1 MKKVS
6 FYLLAGAALMLAACN
21 KNVEPQYSE
30 VPMKSI
36 QVKSGDETV
45 AGVVDDNAKTV
56 VFVFNNAEDFS
67 SVDLIVDLNDGWKLT
82 YPTSL
87 EAVDLQNTP
96 VLRFSDPSNALVRYT
111 VTFSSNAFPIV
122 DPSKIQIKGLNAGE
136 YITVDN
142 TTKTITV
149 KYDQDKMDFNAVEL
163 VFNEGALQ
171 DGVTLPENL
180 VFDFS
185 KGNSQPLVLNLGG
198 ERVYSVVLDVT
209 AYISATPEQ
218 MGFTDVSANFVNE
231 GQDWI
236 KVYSADKLVNI
247 PIAVTNESKY
257 DPLWTGGNYNQ
268 FYYGGS
274 NPREWEIH
282 MNSKYGD
289 PTFSD
294 DIFSFPGDWKDDRSV
309 MNGFGQIV
317 IVTVDAAK
325 VKADLK
331 AAADKMD
338 PTAVDSP
345 VVTSGWLKNAN
356 VDYMVMD
363 NGTFVNNP
371 TGDHA
376 VAYRASVVVND
387 GSVSFATA
395 AEKSGKFYS
404 VPFQTDKPDAEA
416 LAEAADTEIPAT
428 DAAWVAAW
436 AVRGGKSMK
445 ISDIVNNDATQFVS
459 DNGVLGM
466 GWSSNF
472 TNVHNLMGV
481 TYDGKIAF
489 MINAAGVSN
498 WDGVEG
504 YVAVDNNNVIYT
516 NGGFNFH
523 GYSMKQMF
531 WLAQKLGWRDAAA
544 LGNSFD
550 ESKNDFC
557 PSLLVNGKSVIDGA
571 TVMPTNYVIALDEK

>member
-45 AGVVDDNAKTV
+45 AGVVDDKAKTV

-136 YITVDN
+136 SITVDN

-171 DGVTLPENL
+171 NGVTLPENL

-236 KVYSADKLVNI
+236 KVYSADRLVNI

-257 DPLWTGGNYNQ
+257 DPSWSYGNYNA

-274 NPREWEIH
+274 NPRDWEVNV
-282 MNSKYGD
+282 NSEHCD

-294 DIFSFPGDWKDDRSV
+294 DIFSFPGDWKGDRSV

-331 AAADKMD
+331 AASDKMD
-338 PTAVDSP
+338 PTTVDSP

-395 AEKSGKFYS
+395 AEKSDKLYS

-416 LAEAADTEIPAT
+416 LAAAADTEIPAT

-445 ISDIVNNDATQFVS
+445 ISDIVNNDATQYVS